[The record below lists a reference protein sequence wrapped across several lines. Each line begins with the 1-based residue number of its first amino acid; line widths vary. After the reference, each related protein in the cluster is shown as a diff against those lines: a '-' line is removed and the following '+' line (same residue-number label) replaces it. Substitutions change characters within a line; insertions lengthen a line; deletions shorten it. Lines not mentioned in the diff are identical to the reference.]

1 MGNFLLSIKSGMRRT
16 FPSIVLLLL
25 VLAGDTFALAQ
36 DESAV
41 AAGAPRAPV
50 RDEMMRPIT
59 AGGFVDGAPVVFSD
73 ATARSGLGGFLH
85 SAGSKVKR
93 FLMEVPSGGVALFDY
108 DRDGWIDIYLV
119 NGSNF
124 EAIRGQQ
131 EHPKAALYRNNGDG
145 TFTDTTAAAGVAN
158 EGWGFGAAV
167 GDYDNDGWPDL
178 HVANFGQDRL
188 YRNNGDG
195 SFSDVTE
202 RARISVPG
210 WSAAPSFGDFDRDG
224 DLDLFV
230 CGYLEFPPCPAAAPN
245 APEECL
251 RERKAE
257 METALEIRLSEEA
270 LARSFS
276 MIPKHACAFR
286 GKQVLCGPLGLIG
299 IRDFLF
305 RNNGDGTFTEIAA
318 EAGVHDPNRY
328 YGFASTF
335 VDVDGDRW
343 VDLVVA
349 NDSKPNYLYRNRG
362 DGTFEDM
369 SYPSGFA
376 FNQYAKAQ
384 AGMGLAVGDY
394 DNDGQV
400 DFYVTNF
407 SDDHNTL
414 YKNEGDNFFL
424 DVTFQVGLGEA
435 TFPFLGWGT
444 GFLDYDNDGWKDL
457 FVANGHIYAAVDSYD
472 WGTTYSQR
480 PQLFRNLDGER
491 FEVVPPATGSGLAV
505 VVSARGAAFG
515 DLDNDGRVDV
525 VLNCADGPPV
535 VLRNE
540 ASTAGHHWLSLR
552 LVGGEKSPRDAIGA
566 TVFVTAGGQRQRGD
580 VISGASYSSN
590 SDFRLHFGLGRSE
603 KVESVEILWPSGR
616 RQTLADL
623 PVDRIIT
630 IREGQEPVDSDS

>member
-1 MGNFLLSIKSGMRRT
+1 MKEIFLS
-16 FPSIVLLLL
+16 FALLLL
-25 VLAGDTFALAQ
+25 SPPGKALAQ

-59 AGGFVDGAPVVFSD
+59 AGGFVDGAPVVFAD

-124 EAIRGQQ
+124 EAIRGQR

-145 TFTDTTAAAGVAN
+145 TFTDTTAKAGVAN
-158 EGWGFGAAV
+158 EGWGFGVAV

-178 HVANFGQDRL
+178 HVTNFGKDRL

-195 SFSDVTE
+195 SFTDVTD
-202 RARISVPG
+202 RAGVSIPG
-210 WSAAPSFGDFDRDG
+210 WSTAPSFGDFDRDG

-230 CGYLEFPPCPAAAPN
+230 CGYLEFPPCPAAASN
-245 APEECL
+245 MPEECL
-251 RERKAE
+251 RDRKAE
-257 METALEIRLSEEA
+257 METAPEIRLSEEA

-535 VLRNE
+535 VLKNE
-540 ASTAGHHWLSLR
+540 ASTPEHHWLSLH
-552 LVGGEKSPRDAIGA
+552 LEGGEKSPRDAIGS
-566 TVFVTAGGQRQRGD
+566 TVFVTAGGRRQRGD
-580 VISGASYSSN
+580 VISGASYSSS
-590 SDFRLHFGLGRSE
+590 SDFRLHFGLGRAE
-603 KVESVEILWPSGR
+603 QVESVEILWPSGR
-616 RQTLADL
+616 SQTLSDL

-630 IREGQEPVDSDS
+630 IREGQGPTHSGS

>member
-1 MGNFLLSIKSGMRRT
+1 MNLHSSAWNSKFLAKTLS
-16 FPSIVLLLL
+16 SIALLLL
-25 VLAGDTFALAQ
+25 SPAGEALAQ

-73 ATARSGLGGFLH
+73 ATARSGLDAFLH

-124 EAIRGQQ
+124 EALRGQQ

-178 HVANFGQDRL
+178 HVTNFGKDRL

-195 SFSDVTE
+195 SFSDVTD
-202 RARISVPG
+202 RAGISIPG
-210 WSAAPSFGDFDRDG
+210 WSTAASFGDFDRDG

-230 CGYLEFPPCPAAAPN
+230 CGYLEFPPCPESTPN
-245 APEECL
+245 PPEECL
-251 RERKAE
+251 RDRKAE
-257 METALEIRLSEEA
+257 METAPEIRLSEKA

-276 MIPKHACAFR
+276 MIPQHACSFR
-286 GKQVLCGPLGLIG
+286 GKRVLCGPLGLIG

-305 RNNGDGTFTEIAA
+305 RNNGDGTFTDVAA
-318 EAGVHDPNRY
+318 DAGVDDPNRY

-444 GFLDYDNDGWKDL
+444 GFVDYDNDGWKDL

-480 PQLFRNLDGER
+480 PLLFRNVGGKR
-491 FEVVPPATGSGLAV
+491 FQAVPPATGSGLAV

-525 VLNCADGPPV
+525 VLNCADGPPK

-540 ASTAGHHWLSLR
+540 TSTPEHHWLSLR

-566 TVFVTAGGQRQRGD
+566 TVFVTAGGRRQRGD
-580 VISGASYSSN
+580 VISGASYSSH
-590 SDFRLHFGLGRSE
+590 SDFRLHFGLGRTE
-603 KVESVEILWPSGR
+603 TVELVEIHWPSGR
-616 RQTLADL
+616 RQTLSDL
-623 PVDRIIT
+623 PVDQILT
-630 IREGQEPVDSDS
+630 IREGQEPAGPGS

>member
-1 MGNFLLSIKSGMRRT
+1 MDRHLLGQRFQLRGNL
-16 FPSIVLLLL
+16 
-25 VLAGDTFALAQ
+25 
-36 DESAV
+36 
-41 AAGAPRAPV
+41 
-50 RDEMMRPIT
+50 
-59 AGGFVDGAPVVFSD
+59 
-73 ATARSGLGGFLH
+73 
-85 SAGSKVKR
+85 
-93 FLMEVPSGGVALFDY
+93 
-108 DRDGWIDIYLV
+108 
-119 NGSNF
+119 
-124 EAIRGQQ
+124 RGQQ

-145 TFTDTTAAAGVAN
+145 TFTDTTAVAGVAN
-158 EGWGFGAAV
+158 QGWGFGAAV

-178 HVANFGQDRL
+178 HVTNFGKDRL

-195 SFSDVTE
+195 SFSDVTD
-202 RARISVPG
+202 RAGISIPG
-210 WSAAPSFGDFDRDG
+210 WSTAASFGDFDRDG

-230 CGYLEFPPCPAAAPN
+230 CGYLEFPPCPESTPN
-245 APEECL
+245 PPEECL
-251 RERKAE
+251 RDRKAE
-257 METALEIRLSEEA
+257 METAPEIRLSEKA

-276 MIPKHACAFR
+276 MIPQHACSFR
-286 GKQVLCGPLGLIG
+286 GKRVLCGPLGLIG

-305 RNNGDGTFTEIAA
+305 RNNGDGTFTDVAA
-318 EAGVHDPNRY
+318 DAGVDDPNRY

-444 GFLDYDNDGWKDL
+444 GFVDYDNDGWKDL

-480 PQLFRNLDGER
+480 PLLFRNVGGER
-491 FEVVPPATGSGLAV
+491 FQAVPPATGSGLAV

-535 VLRNE
+535 VLKTR
-540 ASTAGHHWLSLR
+540 
-552 LVGGEKSPRDAIGA
+552 PR
-566 TVFVTAGGQRQRGD
+566 R
-580 VISGASYSSN
+580 
-590 SDFRLHFGLGRSE
+590 RSITGCPCGWW
-603 KVESVEILWPSGR
+603 VGR
-616 RQTLADL
+616 RVPATPSA
-623 PVDRIIT
+623 P
-630 IREGQEPVDSDS
+630 PSS